1 MENVKTVLTF
11 FDNAMTPK
19 QFVLHERFLIQAAV
33 LGRNRAEHIGARR
46 DSEDDDAARSPL

>member
-33 LGRNRAEHIGARR
+33 LSRNRAGHIGARR
-46 DSEDDDAARSPL
+46 DSEDDDAAGSPL